1 MDLNATIKREISLGI
16 FSIFKVGSKEL
27 VISHLQYADD
37 TILLGEAIMDNCGLL
52 RFFLGVLSWHQVLRC
67 SYLRVVYLV

>member
-1 MDLNATIKREISLGI
+1 MGVFWLISSFSLFWWGVDLNATIKREISLGI

-52 RFFLGVLSWHQVLRC
+52 RFFLGVLS
-67 SYLRVVYLV
+67 